1 MAPVSDGYAL
11 LETCVLETPKWSCS
25 KERLN
30 LPRGHFAWL
39 CEALVQ
45 RRLKP
50 SLSYL
55 RRMVCCASWPA
66 TPFVQMYAWFS

>member
-1 MAPVSDGYAL
+1 MAPVSDGYVL
-11 LETCVLETPKWSCS
+11 LKTCFHVYVMETLIWSCN

-39 CEALVQ
+39 CKALVQ

-50 SLSYL
+50 SLLLEEDGLL
-55 RRMVCCASWPA
+55 RQLAGNALCAN
-66 TPFVQMYAWFS
+66 V